1 MKDELLHTPDG
12 VRDIYNGECT
22 KKLII
27 QDKLHRVLRQ
37 YGYHDIQ
44 TPTFEFFDIFGR
56 EIGTTPSKDLYKF
69 FDKEGNTLVLR
80 PDFTPSIAR
89 SAAKYYV
96 DEDMPVKLCYMGNTF
111 VNHTDY
117 KGRLKEITQ
126 CGAELMG
133 EADTSSDAE
142 ILAMVVECLRTSGLG
157 EFQIAVGHTQFLSGL
172 LMAAALQEEQQSDIR
187 ELLLNKN
194 YLGVEEYVET
204 LSMDAK
210 LKRLFGVLC
219 NFNISVSELSDAKS
233 DAADYPVVLEA
244 IDHLIE
250 LYSFLKIYGIEK
262 YISFE
267 LGSLSDYQYYT
278 GIIFSGYTYGT
289 GEPVVKGGRYDK
301 LLSYY
306 GRNTP
311 AIGFAIVVDQLMAAL
326 SRQKIET
333 PINNNSA
340 LLVFSAERSAEA
352 IRKSMALRLQ
362 GMNVQTTPFDSAKT
376 KDDYFRYA
384 VKNHINR
391 VEFME

>member
-1 MKDELLHTPDG
+1 
-12 VRDIYNGECT
+12 
-22 KKLII
+22 
-27 QDKLHRVLRQ
+27 
-37 YGYHDIQ
+37 
-44 TPTFEFFDIFGR
+44 
-56 EIGTTPSKDLYKF
+56 
-69 FDKEGNTLVLR
+69 
-80 PDFTPSIAR
+80 
-89 SAAKYYV
+89 
-96 DEDMPVKLCYMGNTF
+96 
-111 VNHTDY
+111 
-117 KGRLKEITQ
+117 
-126 CGAELMG
+126 
-133 EADTSSDAE
+133 
-142 ILAMVVECLRTSGLG
+142 
-157 EFQIAVGHTQFLSGL
+157 
-172 LMAAALQEEQQSDIR
+172 
-187 ELLLNKN
+187 
-194 YLGVEEYVET
+194 
-204 LSMDAK
+204 MDAK

-306 GRNTP
+306 GKNTP